1 MCEWNILHVENT
13 FIDELNLR
21 TDEKYAFLLQNT
33 HILSILMYIQM
44 KIPQKLAIKFMSF
57 MYTLQERAEVK

>member
-1 MCEWNILHVENT
+1 MNEWNIFHIENT

-21 TDEKYAFLLQNT
+21 TDEKWAFSPLNT
-33 HILSILMYIQM
+33 HILAISRHIQM
-44 KIPQKLAIKFMSF
+44 KIAQKLAIKFMSF